1 MSSVCRY
8 MSQLT
13 AKQAV
18 RLQQPLPDALLQAW
32 HKAPW
37 PLGSLCLQ
45 QSGLLAAAKRP
56 LQDLVSGVKL
66 WQAAGGGQAATA
78 AASAAKAPQQ
88 RALCMPFKAASQLLQ
103 RLAAGQ
109 QPAQDSVVGVAT
121 AQPQLHP
128 AVVSGLAAWAW
139 HLEEGPTA
147 ALALLAAAALQGVAL
162 PQTPGGGVRDA
173 APPAAKAQQLAQA
186 AEAREISFTGWVTA
200 HIWLSLIWLS
210 LLWHSTNAAA
220 RL

>member
-1 MSSVCRY
+1 

-56 LQDLVSGVKL
+56 LQDLVAGVQQ

-88 RALCMPFKAASQLLQ
+88 RALCMPFKAATQLLQ

-109 QPAQDSVVGVAT
+109 QPAQDSVAGVAT

-128 AVVSGLAAWAW
+128 AVVSALAAWAW

-162 PQTPGGGVRDA
+162 PQTPGRGLRDA

-186 AEAREISFTGWVTA
+186 AEAREISYTEWVTA
-200 HIWLSLIWLS
+200 QIWL
-210 LLWHSTNAAA
+210 
-220 RL
+220 R

>member
-1 MSSVCRY
+1 MSSICRY

-18 RLQQPLPDALLQAW
+18 RLQHPLPDALLQAW
-32 HKAPW
+32 HKATW

-56 LQDLVSGVKL
+56 LQDLVLGVQQ
-66 WQAAGGGQAATA
+66 WQAAGGGQA

-109 QPAQDSVVGVAT
+109 QQAQDPVVGVAA

-162 PQTPGGGVRDA
+162 PQTPGRAVRVA
-173 APPAAKAQQLAQA
+173 APPAAKAQQLAQP
-186 AEAREISFTGWVTA
+186 AEAREISFTGWVAA
-200 HIWLSLIWLS
+200 HIWAQSL
-210 LLWHSTNAAA
+210 
-220 RL
+220 